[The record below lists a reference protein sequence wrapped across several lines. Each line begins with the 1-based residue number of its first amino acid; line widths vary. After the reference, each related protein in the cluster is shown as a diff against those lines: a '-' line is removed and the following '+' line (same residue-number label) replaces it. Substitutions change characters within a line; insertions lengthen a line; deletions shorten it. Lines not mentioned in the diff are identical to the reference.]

1 MNNCLCYQIPR
12 NIEKDEVFRSNSN
25 NMYDNPFC
33 LFPNNFSNDFVYLIV
48 FKNTIMIEI
57 LSTYEK

>member
-1 MNNCLCYQIPR
+1 
-12 NIEKDEVFRSNSN
+12 
-25 NMYDNPFC
+25 MYDNPFG

-57 LSTYEK
+57 LLTYEK